1 MEKCRTKQS
10 SGNGGSTTLLF
21 ELVGHCLLSRPY
33 SDRHLSSFSIL
44 SLLILRSLGSL
55 VKKVQESQLQQIVD
69 NLCAFVS
76 QDKEDLREIASI
88 GLKTVIVQVPINS
101 VVAVNVCKRLVP
113 RLLATLENVRR
124 LLVTKLIYF
133 VNPENLQERNRKK
146 KRLGLTAVSSF
157 RLLLAQFKL

>member
-1 MEKCRTKQS
+1 MV
-10 SGNGGSTTLLF
+10 NGGSWTLSLSF
-21 ELVGHCLLSRPY
+21 LGNPRLYLLSRRY
-33 SDRHLSSFSIL
+33 SDRHFHSLSIFFL
-44 SLLILRSLGSL
+44 PLRSLGSL

-88 GLKTVIVQVPINS
+88 GLKTVIVQVPTNS

-124 LLVTKLIYF
+124 LLVTKIDGFFYH
-133 VNPENLQERNRKK
+133 P
-146 KRLGLTAVSSF
+146 
-157 RLLLAQFKL
+157 